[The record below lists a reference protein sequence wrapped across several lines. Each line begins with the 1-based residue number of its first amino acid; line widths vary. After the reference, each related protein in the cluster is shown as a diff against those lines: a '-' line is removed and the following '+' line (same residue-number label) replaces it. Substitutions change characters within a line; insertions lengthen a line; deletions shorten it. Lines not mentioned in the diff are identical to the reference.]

1 MSGCDRI
8 LAPMSN
14 PTKTTQ
20 LQIRVSA
27 EAKRAIARA
36 ARRAGMDMSS
46 YVLERVVGAQDARV
60 VELLRRLA
68 DDQAQARR
76 YALAELHDLLAA
88 LGADEL
94 RRAVTAPPPVPLPPE
109 VANLIEYACAKRVI
123 EAPAW
128 TRAIVPLVTPVFGSQ
143 LQSLRLHLLAHSP
156 PPFRRRNIFIDTSI
170 GGRV

>member
-1 MSGCDRI
+1 
-8 LAPMSN
+8 MSN
-14 PTKTTQ
+14 LTKTTQ

-46 YVLERVVGAQDARV
+46 YVLERVLGAQDARV

-68 DDQAQARR
+68 DDEAQARR
-76 YALAELHDLLAA
+76 YSLAELHDLLAA

-109 VANLIEYACAKRVI
+109 VANYAAALIEYACAKRGI

-128 TRAIVPLVTPVFGSQ
+128 TRSIAPLATPVFGSQ
-143 LQSLRLHLLAHSP
+143 LQSLRLHLLSHSP